1 MLVRRMHYESHWMI
15 SIVPVRSSQICD
27 STSTPHMSPD
37 LLVAARTEKLEVTQK
52 ELSNTLIACALANEN
67 AAELE
72 KR

>member
-1 MLVRRMHYESHWMI
+1 
-15 SIVPVRSSQICD
+15 
-27 STSTPHMSPD
+27 MSPD